1 MGQQH
6 TQIAGPVS
14 IVAGD
19 AAFYKDIQ
27 QLCHERYGTG
37 YLHRDDFVHWMEH
50 PRLLKIA
57 LLDGVF
63 AGFAVMIPASVG
75 LVMKKMDM
83 PRADILRISGEK
95 PSLIYKSAAVQK
107 RFERRGIMKAM
118 ADAGLREARA
128 EGFGAVYGSAWV
140 CNGALPIEG
149 TFRAFGFQR
158 LYERKMLWYD
168 DPDYHCVVCG
178 GRCTCDAVIYY
189 KKL

>member
-14 IVAGD
+14 IVDGD

-27 QLCHERYGTG
+27 QLCDERYGTG
-37 YLHRDDFVHWMEH
+37 YLHRDDFVHWLER

-57 LLDGVF
+57 LLDGEF

-83 PRADILRISGEK
+83 PRADVLRISGEK

-107 RFERRGIMKAM
+107 RFEHRGIMKAM
-118 ADAGLREARA
+118 ADAGLDYRHAYDA
-128 EGFGAVYGSAWV
+128 EDLG
-140 CNGALPIEG
+140 L
-149 TFRAFGFQR
+149 
-158 LYERKMLWYD
+158 
-168 DPDYHCVVCG
+168 
-178 GRCTCDAVIYY
+178 
-189 KKL
+189 